1 MKLTKGLSFSLKR
14 AIDITGIK
22 QSIAQR
28 TGIPTT
34 KSGLE
39 RKIKSNLIRI
49 LILTF
54 LSCIQGID

>member
-39 RKIKSNLIRI
+39 RKIGHELIKKNKK
-49 LILTF
+49 
-54 LSCIQGID
+54 